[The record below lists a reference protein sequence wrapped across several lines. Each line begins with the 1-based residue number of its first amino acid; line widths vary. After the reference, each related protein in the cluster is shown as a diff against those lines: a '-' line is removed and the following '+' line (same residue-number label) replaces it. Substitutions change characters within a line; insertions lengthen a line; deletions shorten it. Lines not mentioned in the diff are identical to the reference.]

1 MIIASFSWRQNT
13 SAKDCVRTESGEE
26 FGCALISRWEIWGT
40 PRFLHYLEVLRDNGI
55 ARNPHRAN
63 GSNLICQ
70 NPASRQPGFS
80 RRRFFRWSSS
90 LAASLGVAPLFS
102 SARSLASTEKEV
114 EGEDYYDKLGVP
126 TIINAAGTYTTLT
139 AACMPPV
146 VLAAVQKAAL
156 HPVRLHDLQV
166 KVGRVHRE
174 APAMRGRRGHLRRRR
189 ERSPWPPPL
198 ACRSA
203 NNIDP
208 MAMPQA
214 IDGMKNQ
221 VIVQKAHRYGYDHAM
236 FLCGA
241 RVTEVVTLDDYKR
254 ACAAGNAIM
263 TNFFNAAEEEDGV
276 AGTAQIG
283 REEWLRI
290 AHEHN
295 IPCHLDAAADM
306 PPISNLWKYTGM
318 GFDLV
323 AFSGGKGM
331 RGPQNAGLLLG
342 KKHLTD
348 LAQQNNNPEEGVG
361 RGMKVAKEQ
370 IVGMVAAVDW
380 VLSHTEESMQGDYQ
394 KRADLIAATVKGI
407 PSVTTETVVPR
418 IANHV
423 PHLLIRFDPSVTGVT
438 TTQIVA
444 KLREGQPSIELNPNT
459 GQPPNQGIPSNAN
472 TLVVGVWMLQPGED
486 AIVGRRIREALTSK
500 A

>member
-1 MIIASFSWRQNT
+1 MSER
-13 SAKDCVRTESGEE
+13 
-26 FGCALISRWEIWGT
+26 L
-40 PRFLHYLEVLRDNGI
+40 
-55 ARNPHRAN
+55 
-63 GSNLICQ
+63 
-70 NPASRQPGFS
+70 S
-80 RRRFFRWSSS
+80 RRRFFRWSSA
-90 LAASLGVAPLFS
+90 LAAAPWFAS
-102 SARSLASTEKEV
+102 ERSLASPEKEV
-114 EGEDYYDKLGVP
+114 AGEDYYDKLGVP
-126 TIINAAGTYTTLT
+126 KIINAAGTYTTLT

-156 HPVRLHDLQV
+156 HPVRLEDLQN
-166 KVGRVHRE
+166 
-174 APAMRGRRGHLRRRR
+174 
-189 ERSPWPPPL
+189 RSGEYIAKRLQCEGAVVTSGAAGAITL
-198 ACRSA
+198 ATAACLQYA
-203 NNIDP
+203 NNISP

-214 IDGMKNQ
+214 IDGLKNQ
-221 VIVQKAHRYGYDHAM
+221 VIVQKAHRYGYDHAI

-241 RVTEVVTLDDYKR
+241 RITEVVTLDDYKR

-283 REEWLRI
+283 RDEWLRV

-348 LAQQNNNPEEGVG
+348 LAQQNNNPGEGVG

-394 KRADLIAATVKGI
+394 KRVDLIVSEVKGI
-407 PSVTTETVVPR
+407 PSVTTETVVPK

-423 PHLLIRFDPSVTGVT
+423 PHLLIRFDPSVRGVT
-438 TTQIVA
+438 TTEVVTA
-444 KLREGQPSIELNPNT
+444 LRDGTPSIELNPNT
-459 GQPPNQGIPSNAN
+459 GHPPNQGIPSDAN

-486 AIVGRRIREALTSK
+486 AVVGRRIREALTSK

>member
-1 MIIASFSWRQNT
+1 MSEPNRIA
-13 SAKDCVRTESGEE
+13 D
-26 FGCALISRWEIWGT
+26 T
-40 PRFLHYLEVLRDNGI
+40 P
-55 ARNPHRAN
+55 
-63 GSNLICQ
+63 
-70 NPASRQPGFS
+70 FS
-80 RRRFFRWSSS
+80 RRRFFRWTTAV
-90 LAASLGVAPLFS
+90 AAGLGLPRWSPAAEAES
-102 SARSLASTEKEV
+102 KAD
-114 EGEDYYDKLGVP
+114 GEDYYEKLGVP

-146 VLAAVQKAAL
+146 VVAAVQKAAL

-166 KVGRVHRE
+166 KSGE
-174 APAMRGRRGHLRRRR
+174 YIARRLKCEGAVVT
-189 ERSPWPPPL
+189 SGAAGAITL
-198 ACRSA
+198 ATAACLQYA
-203 NNIDP
+203 NNCSP
-208 MAMPQA
+208 MAMPQS
-214 IDGMKNQ
+214 IEGMKNQ
-221 VIVQKAHRYGYDHAM
+221 VIVQKAHRYGYDHAI

-241 RVTEVVTLDDYKR
+241 RITEVVTLEDYKR

-263 TNFFNAAEEEDGV
+263 TNFFNAAEEEDGE

-323 AFSGGKGM
+323 CFSGGKGM

-348 LAQQNNNPEEGVG
+348 LAQDSNNPNEGVG

-394 KRADLIAATVKGI
+394 KRADLIAAALKGI

-423 PHLLIRFDPSVTGVT
+423 PHLLVRFDPSVRGVT
-438 TTQIVA
+438 TPQILA
-444 KLREGQPSIELNPNT
+444 ALRAGKPSIELNPNS

-486 AIVGRRIREALTSK
+486 AIVARRLHEVLTRTEKS
-500 A
+500 

>member
-1 MIIASFSWRQNT
+1 MKAIELT
-13 SAKDCVRTESGEE
+13 
-26 FGCALISRWEIWGT
+26 
-40 PRFLHYLEVLRDNGI
+40 
-55 ARNPHRAN
+55 AN
-63 GSNLICQ
+63 
-70 NPASRQPGFS
+70 RFS
-80 RRRFFRWSSS
+80 RRRFFRWTGA
-90 LAASLGVAPLFS
+90 LAAGLGAARTFAS
-102 SARSLASTEKEV
+102 STKEEA

-126 TIINAAGTYTTLT
+126 KIINAAGTYTTLT
-139 AACMPPV
+139 AACMPPS

-166 KVGRVHRE
+166 KSGEYIAQRLKCEGAVVTSG
-174 APAMRGRRGHLRRRR
+174 AAGAIT
-189 ERSPWPPPL
+189 L
-198 ACRSA
+198 ATAACLQAA
-203 NNIDP
+203 NNISP

-214 IDGMKNQ
+214 LDGMKNQ
-221 VIVQKAHRYGYDHAM
+221 VIVQRAHRYGYDHAM

-241 RVTEVVTLDDYKR
+241 RVTEVVTLDDYQR
-254 ACAAGNAIM
+254 ACDAGNAIM

-283 REEWLRI
+283 REEWLRV

-323 AFSGGKGM
+323 AFSGGKGI

-342 KKHLTD
+342 KKQLTD
-348 LAQQNNNPEEGVG
+348 LALENNNPNEGVG

-394 KRADLIAATVKGI
+394 KRADLIIASVKGI
-407 PSVTTETVVPR
+407 PSVTTETVVPK

-423 PHLLIRFDPSVTGVT
+423 PHVLIRFDPSVRGVT
-438 TTQIVA
+438 TQEVLTA
-444 KLREGQPSIELNPNT
+444 LREGTPSIELNPNS
-459 GQPPNQGIPSNAN
+459 GKPANQGIPSNAN

-486 AIVGRRIREALTSK
+486 AIVGHRIREALTRK
-500 A
+500 V

>member
-1 MIIASFSWRQNT
+1 MSVS
-13 SAKDCVRTESGEE
+13 SESRAG
-26 FGCALISRWEIWGT
+26 
-40 PRFLHYLEVLRDNGI
+40 FL
-55 ARNPHRAN
+55 
-63 GSNLICQ
+63 
-70 NPASRQPGFS
+70 S
-80 RRRFFRWSSS
+80 RRRFFRWASS
-90 LAASLGVAPLFS
+90 LAAAVGAAPLVS
-102 SARSLASTEKEV
+102 SARALSSPTAPSD
-114 EGEDYYDKLGVP
+114 GEDYYAKLGVP

-139 AACMPPV
+139 AACMPPE

-156 HPVRLHDLQV
+156 HPVRLHELQR
-166 KVGRVHRE
+166 KAGEYIAGRLKCEGAVVTSG
-174 APAMRGRRGHLRRRR
+174 ASGAI
-189 ERSPWPPPL
+189 SL
-198 ACRSA
+198 ATTACMQYA
-203 NNIDP
+203 NNINIVD
-208 MAMPQA
+208 MPQA
-214 IDGMKNQ
+214 IDGKKNQ
-221 VIVQKAHRYGYDHAM
+221 VVVQRAHRYEYDRAM
-236 FLCGA
+236 YLCGA
-241 RVTEVVTLDDYKR
+241 RVTEVVTLDDHKR
-254 ACAAGNAIM
+254 ARAAGNAIM
-263 TNFFNAAEEEDGV
+263 TNFFNAAEDEDGV

-283 REEWLRI
+283 REEWLRV

-323 AFSGGKGM
+323 CFSGGKGM

-348 LAQQNNNPEEGVG
+348 LAQQNNNPNEGVG

-394 KRADLIAATVKGI
+394 KRVDLIVATVKGI

-423 PHLLIRFDPSVTGVT
+423 PHLLIRFDPSVTGCST
-438 TTQIVA
+438 ADIVSR
-444 KLREGQPSIELNPNT
+444 LREGKPSIELNPNT
-459 GQPPNQGIPSNAN
+459 GKPPNQGIPSNAN

>member
-1 MIIASFSWRQNT
+1 MIVAKSIREHFNMSEPSQ
-13 SAKDCVRTESGEE
+13 SAT
-26 FGCALISRWEIWGT
+26 T
-40 PRFLHYLEVLRDNGI
+40 
-55 ARNPHRAN
+55 
-63 GSNLICQ
+63 
-70 NPASRQPGFS
+70 GFS
-80 RRRFFRWSSS
+80 RRRFFRWTSA
-90 LAASLGVAPLFS
+90 LAVGLGAAPLFS
-102 SARSLASTEKEV
+102 STESSASTEKEV
-114 EGEDYYDKLGVP
+114 AGEDYYEKLGVP

-156 HPVRLHDLQV
+156 HPVRLHDLQIKSGEYIAKRLQCEGAV
-166 KVGRVHRE
+166 VTSG
-174 APAMRGRRGHLRRRR
+174 ASGAIT
-189 ERSPWPPPL
+189 L
-198 ACRSA
+198 ATAACLQYA
-203 NNIDP
+203 NNINP
-208 MAMPQA
+208 MAMPQG
-214 IDGMKNQ
+214 IDGLKNQ
-221 VIVQKAHRYGYDHAM
+221 VIVQRAHRYGYDHAM

-254 ACAAGNAIM
+254 ACAAGNAVM
-263 TNFFNAAEEEDGV
+263 TNFFNAAEEEDGE

-323 AFSGGKGM
+323 AFSGGKGI

-348 LAQQNNNPEEGVG
+348 LAQQNNNPGEGVG

-394 KRADLIAATVKGI
+394 KRVDLIVAAVKGI

-438 TTQIVA
+438 TTEIVT
-444 KLREGQPSIELNPNT
+444 KLREGKPSIELNPNT

-486 AIVGRRIREALTSK
+486 AVVGRRIREALTSK

>member
-1 MIIASFSWRQNT
+1 MSKPS
-13 SAKDCVRTESGEE
+13 E
-26 FGCALISRWEIWGT
+26 
-40 PRFLHYLEVLRDNGI
+40 
-55 ARNPHRAN
+55 
-63 GSNLICQ
+63 
-70 NPASRQPGFS
+70 PAIKGLS
-80 RRRFFRWSSS
+80 RRRLFRWSTS
-90 LAASLGVAPLFS
+90 LAAILGAAQLFS
-102 SARSLASTEKEV
+102 STRSLASPEKEA

-126 TIINAAGTYTTLT
+126 KIINAAGTYTTLT

-156 HPVRLHDLQV
+156 HPVRLADLQ
-166 KVGRVHRE
+166 KKFGRVYRQ
-174 APAMRGRRGHLRRRR
+174 APPMRGSGGHLRRVWSDHPRDR
-189 ERSPWPPPL
+189 CLPAICQQHLPL
-198 ACRSA
+198 
-203 NNIDP
+203 
-208 MAMPQA
+208 AMPQA
-214 IDGMKNQ
+214 IDGLKNQ
-221 VIVQKAHRYGYDHAM
+221 VIVQQAHRYGYDHAI

-263 TNFFNAAEEEDGV
+263 TNFFNAAEEEDGI

-323 AFSGGKGM
+323 SFSGGKGM

-342 KKHLTD
+342 RKHLTD
-348 LAQQNNNPEEGVG
+348 LAQQNNNPEDGVG

-394 KRADLIAATVKGI
+394 KRVDLIVSAVKGI
-407 PSVTTETVVPR
+407 PSVTTETVVPK

-423 PHLLIRFDPSVTGVT
+423 PHLLIRFDPAVTGT
-438 TTQIVA
+438 TTTEIVA
-444 KLREGQPSIELNPNT
+444 KLREGKPSIELNPNT
-459 GQPPNQGIPSNAN
+459 GHPPNQGIPSNAN

-486 AIVGRRIREALTSK
+486 AVVGRRIREAFSSK

>member
-1 MIIASFSWRQNT
+1 MS
-13 SAKDCVRTESGEE
+13 ESTKL
-26 FGCALISRWEIWGT
+26 ADR
-40 PRFLHYLEVLRDNGI
+40 
-55 ARNPHRAN
+55 
-63 GSNLICQ
+63 
-70 NPASRQPGFS
+70 GFT
-80 RRRFFRWSSS
+80 RRRFFRWTSG
-90 LAASLGVAPLFS
+90 LAAGLGALPWLS
-102 SARSLASTEKEV
+102 PTSSLASTTEEV

-126 TIINAAGTYTTLT
+126 KIINAAGTYTTLT

-146 VLAAVQKAAL
+146 VLAAVQRAAL
-156 HPVRLHDLQV
+156 HPVRLNDLQTKSGEYIAQRLKCEGAV
-166 KVGRVHRE
+166 VTSG
-174 APAMRGRRGHLRRRR
+174 AAGAIT
-189 ERSPWPPPL
+189 L
-198 ACRSA
+198 ATAACLQYA
-203 NNIDP
+203 NNISP

-214 IDGMKNQ
+214 IDGLKNQ
-221 VIVQKAHRYGYDHAM
+221 VIVQRAHRYGYDHAM

-241 RVTEVVTLDDYKR
+241 RVTEVVTLDDYQR
-254 ACAAGNAIM
+254 ACKKGNAVM
-263 TNFFNAAEEEDGV
+263 TNFFNAAEDEDGV
-276 AGTAQIG
+276 AGSAQIG
-283 REEWLRI
+283 REEWLRV

-306 PPISNLWKYTGM
+306 PPISNLWKYTAM

-348 LAQQNNNPEEGVG
+348 LAQQNNNPNEGVG

-394 KRADLIAATVKGI
+394 KRVDLIQAAVNGI
-407 PSVTTETVVPR
+407 PSVTTQTVVPH

-423 PHLLIRFDPSVTGVT
+423 PHLLIRFDPSVRGVT
-438 TTQIVA
+438 TEQILTM
-444 KLREGQPSIELNPNT
+444 LREGKPSIELNPNS
-459 GQPPNQGIPSNAN
+459 GQPPNQGIPSDAN
-472 TLVVGVWMLQPGED
+472 TLVVGVWMLQPEED
-486 AIVGRRIREALTSK
+486 SIVGRRLREALTSK